1 MRLGKLREKDLM
13 PLLGQMDVTDPSVI
27 LGPRFGEDAGV
38 VLVGDQGLVA
48 AADPV
53 TFASEE
59 IGWYAV
65 HINANDIASTGAD
78 PRWFLSTVLLPEDAE
93 RELAEQICAQI
104 MDACHDLSVAVIGGH
119 TEVTPGLS
127 RPIVCGTMLG
137 TTDPAN
143 IIQSANA
150 KVGDKVIVT
159 KGVCIEGT
167 ALLAIEKAMEA
178 QYILGEKRWEK
189 ARKFL
194 KDPGISVVKDARI
207 AREYAHVHS
216 MHDPTEG
223 GLCMGLYELAR
234 SAGLGIEVHEENI
247 PIWPESAELCTRFAM
262 DPLRTLASGALLVCV
277 APGEVDGLLA
287 VYQREGIRAAVI
299 ATMVEEQR
307 YDLFHKGLRYP
318 LIFDSGDDISRIVEV
333 DLWDMR

>member
-1 MRLGKLREKDLM
+1 MRLGKLSERDLM
-13 PLLGQMDVTDPSVI
+13 PLLGRMETADASVI

-65 HINANDIASTGAD
+65 HINANDVASTGAA
-78 PRWFLSTVLLPEDAE
+78 PRWFLSTVLLPEQAE
-93 RELAEQICAQI
+93 LDLAVRICNQMMEACNELEVTV
-104 MDACHDLSVAVIGGH
+104 LGGH
-119 TEVTPGLS
+119 TEVTPGLN

-137 TTDPAN
+137 TLDPAD
-143 IIQSANA
+143 IVKSGAA
-150 KVGDKVIVT
+150 RVGDKVILT

-167 ALLAIEKAMEA
+167 ALLAIERATEA
-178 QYILGEKRWEK
+178 RYILGEERWQV
-189 ARKFL
+189 ARRFL

-207 AREYAHVHS
+207 ARENARVHA

-223 GLCMGLYELAR
+223 GLCMGMYELAR
-234 SAGLGIEVHEENI
+234 SAGLGIEVYEEHI
-247 PIWPESAELCTRFAM
+247 PVLPESADLCTRFAM

-277 APGEVDGLLA
+277 APGEVDG
-287 VYQREGIRAAVI
+287 
-299 ATMVEEQR
+299 
-307 YDLFHKGLRYP
+307 
-318 LIFDSGDDISRIVEV
+318 
-333 DLWDMR
+333 